1 MTHYGGSVGPNAA
14 FTHSGKSHEQ
24 RQSVAGSEAFKSFL
38 KLFIKHAELQRDQ
51 FLVILYLQRPEILN
65 VDENIKL

>member
-1 MTHYGGSVGPNAA
+1 M
-14 FTHSGKSHEQ
+14 
-24 RQSVAGSEAFKSFL
+24 AGSEAFKSFL
-38 KLFIKHAELQRDQ
+38 KLFIKHEELQRDQ